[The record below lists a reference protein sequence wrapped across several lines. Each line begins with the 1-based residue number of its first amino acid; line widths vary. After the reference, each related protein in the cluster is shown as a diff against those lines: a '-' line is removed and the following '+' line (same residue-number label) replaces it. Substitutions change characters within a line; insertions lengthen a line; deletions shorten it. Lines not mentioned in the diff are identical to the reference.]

1 MQTTRD
7 KRWAG
12 LRDMSLPKT
21 EDKAGTGWT
30 QKGINMKE
38 PRKEAK
44 IPRQFMTPTPPYRH
58 IVLPLLSSH
67 FFKDSFRLGYLQ
79 QFRSTHQTAA
89 RVSNISAT

>member
-7 KRWAG
+7 ERWAG

-44 IPRQFMTPTPPYRH
+44 IPRQFMTPTPPLQTYWPPF
-58 IVLPLLSSH
+58 VELS
-67 FFKDSFRLGYLQ
+67 FL
-79 QFRSTHQTAA
+79 
-89 RVSNISAT
+89 